1 MTPEPD
7 LPPVNWEAE
16 RVGFDPTSEKV
27 GGPRHY
33 KGSEVGAR
41 LPWNCPACGKENIG
55 RLVGEGCEA
64 CGSGVEAAKH
74 VGVPEFVRRSQ
85 QVVDDTAAA
94 AAFARPLRTGTTDAF
109 AEAHKIAVAFH
120 TWISTQSH
128 SLSLDVVGLLG
139 IAFAEGW
146 RAARGGSVDGPEEIP
161 TPAAD
166 AEMPEAVLT
175 GSAQGRTLIAAL
187 QYFADQVLAQHPEEI
202 DSGEWLRPEDIPAL
216 IEEIRGRYV

>member
-1 MTPEPD
+1 MTPTPYSD
-7 LPPVNWEAE
+7 SLYDPAA
-16 RVGFDPTSEKV
+16 VGAAGHTEHV

-33 KGSEVGAR
+33 TGSEAGAR
-41 LPWNCPACGKENIG
+41 LPWNCPACGKENVG

-74 VGVPEFVRRSQ
+74 VGVPEFVRREQ
-85 QVVDDTAAA
+85 GEATPAVIAALREGVVHRDVQTAFLAWLQRA
-94 AAFARPLRTGTTDAF
+94 GMNVGPLAAF
-109 AEAHKIAVAFH
+109 EA
-120 TWISTQSH
+120 
-128 SLSLDVVGLLG
+128 
-139 IAFAEGW
+139 GW
-146 RAARGGSVDGPEEIP
+146 HAARGGSVDGPEEIP

-166 AEMPEAVLT
+166 AEMPEAILT

-202 DSGEWLRPEDIPAL
+202 DSGEWLRPEEIPAL